1 MLVQYRY
8 CKHNVL
14 VDASVMCAYYI
25 YIHII
30 DIYVCMVSTF
40 STVEITGYACQS
52 CLWSPKQ
59 GNMSFSLSPFA
70 PENLVSR
77 DGFGPPVSLQPAHSS
92 PLSD

>member
-30 DIYVCMVSTF
+30 DIYVRMVSTF
-40 STVEITGYACQS
+40 STV
-52 CLWSPKQ
+52 
-59 GNMSFSLSPFA
+59 
-70 PENLVSR
+70 
-77 DGFGPPVSLQPAHSS
+77 
-92 PLSD
+92 